1 MKMMRTKV
9 ILIAGAIALLASS
22 CKEHYTTYDDA
33 EYVMFADTAKVYA
46 VQQDVEYISVP
57 VVSTVTRSYD
67 RTFGVEIIDA
77 GSTAVETLHYSLASN
92 TITIKAGENRAD
104 VLVHGIYEN
113 IGPAESLSF
122 TLSLVMPDGL
132 EMPY

>member
-22 CKEHYTTYDDA
+22 CREHYTTYDDA

-77 GSTAVETLHYSLASN
+77 GSTAIETLHYSLASN
-92 TITIKAGENRAD
+92 TITIKAAENRAD
-104 VLVHGIYEN
+104 VLVHGIY
-113 IGPAESLSF
+113 
-122 TLSLVMPDGL
+122 
-132 EMPY
+132 